1 MKALLILALL
11 LLLLAKLP
19 EPKRDLFAEG
29 RQLQSDITKLKQD
42 IQASDIMQGSTADF
56 IARVDK
62 MAKESETRRVKR

>member
-1 MKALLILALL
+1 MKALLIIALLALL
-11 LLLLAKLP
+11 FSNPTK
-19 EPKRDLFAEG
+19 PKPNVFAEAK
-29 RQLQSDITKLKQD
+29 QLDRDIVKLKRD